1 MNTRDQ
7 ADPVHLLGHNTEEL
21 RRLSIQHQL
30 YGPFTRQFL
39 VDAGLAPGMKVL
51 DVGSGAGDVSML
63 AAELVGGNGK
73 VIGVETNPQSVAT
86 ARARVGEARYENIR
100 FELGDVRE
108 AISDGDFDAV
118 IGRFIL
124 MWVDDPVVILRRA
137 KELLSKNGIVAFQ
150 ESELSIGPIS
160 FPETPLIRRA
170 ARLREEMTKHE
181 GPEFSMGYKLY
192 KAFVDAGLSGPQLV
206 LNTPISGRPD
216 WVGYEFVAE
225 TVRSLLPMIQ
235 ELGVVGST
243 EIDID
248 TLAQRIRDEVIQANG
263 VTTMPP
269 VIGAWSRKE

>member
-7 ADPVHLLGHNTEEL
+7 ADPVYQLGHNTAEL

-39 VDAGLAPGMKVL
+39 IAAGLAPGMRVL

-63 AAELVGGNGK
+63 AAELVGGKGE

-137 KELLSKNGIVAFQ
+137 KELLSKNGIV
-150 ESELSIGPIS
+150 STTRCKTS
-160 FPETPLIRRA
+160 
-170 ARLREEMTKHE
+170 H
-181 GPEFSMGYKLY
+181 KL
-192 KAFVDAGLSGPQLV
+192 
-206 LNTPISGRPD
+206 
-216 WVGYEFVAE
+216 
-225 TVRSLLPMIQ
+225 LLGTYCI
-235 ELGVVGST
+235 
-243 EIDID
+243 
-248 TLAQRIRDEVIQANG
+248 
-263 VTTMPP
+263 
-269 VIGAWSRKE
+269 